1 MIIVFA
7 NQKGGVGKSTC
18 CIQFANYLSEQ
29 GIGVVVADLDFQQ
42 SIHNHRKNDKEQWSE
57 MPEPFDVVPV
67 QLEKAVSVIEEF
79 KMIDDGYLLI
89 DLPGKIDDESVIDV
103 LSGADIIICPFRYDE
118 LTVESTMIFGVAART
133 YLKLDVPMFFVPNNI
148 RSGVRYDLKRQ
159 VYEMMS
165 KIGIV
170 TKEIPQSVKMER
182 ISTLFIESGAKKIV
196 EDAFEEIITKGEI
209 RKKS

>member
-57 MPEPFDVVPV
+57 MTEPFDVVPV

-79 KMIDDGYLLI
+79 KTIDDGYLLI
-89 DLPGKIDDESVIDV
+89 DLPGKIDDENVIKV
-103 LSGADIIICPFRYDE
+103 LEGADIIICPFKYDE
-118 LTVESTMIFGVAART
+118 LTVESTMVFGIAARKH
-133 YLKLDVPMFFVPNNI
+133 LHLDIPIFFVPNGI
-148 RSGVRYDLKRQ
+148 RKGVRYDLKQQ
-159 VYEMMS
+159 VYDAIS
-165 KIGIV
+165 KMGIV
-170 TKEIPQSVKMER
+170 TKEITQSVKMER
-182 ISTLFIESGAKKIV
+182 ISTLFMESGVRELV
-196 EDAFEEIITKGEI
+196 EDAFNEIINKGGI
-209 RKKS
+209 HKKG